1 MAHAYHP
8 SASEGKAGE
17 QELKVILSHITG
29 SRTACTTWVSPLTV
43 TTTVTENK
51 NYNVSSSVCLAFL
64 TIYNIQKHVYM
75 LQGLKASKE
84 SLRVNSGFKP
94 LEEKPTL
101 RDFIDFIEEVWKTTK
116 HFVQKWQRN
125 TLFSPF
131 LATIHSLTWQVWST
145 HTALL
150 QCLASSCHHQAHVVK
165 RGSGLAAT
173 GPDGLSLSFNLA
185 TTLKLFKLK
194 MRSHLGCG

>member
-8 SASEGKAGE
+8 SASEGKAGD

-101 RDFIDFIEEVWKTTK
+101 RDFIDFIEEVWKNNKTFRSKVAEK
-116 HFVQKWQRN
+116 HPLLPVSSHH
-125 TLFSPF
+125 TL
-131 LATIHSLTWQVWST
+131 AH
-145 HTALL
+145 
-150 QCLASSCHHQAHVVK
+150 LASLIDTHSSAPMSSQQLPSPGPCRQAWFWP
-165 RGSGLAAT
+165 GSHWT
-173 GPDGLSLSFNLA
+173 GW
-185 TTLKLFKLK
+185 TVT
-194 MRSHLGCG
+194 